1 MNVVADDPEAQDSI
15 TAFKQTMQQ
24 LGWSRLLALSGRAD
38 HAPQCP
44 LLTQNG
50 HQQSIRCSKSAARP
64 NAIAR
69 KSLASVA
76 QRAQSG
82 STTQVIFMGY
92 GDNNPGGSMSRAPR
106 TTKVHDDAII
116 AFLLFC
122 LEIYQA
128 EQERKRKLH

>member
-1 MNVVADDPEAQDSI
+1 WPLANVPITRRNVRFRPKADISNPSE
-15 TAFKQTMQQ
+15 
-24 LGWSRLLALSGRAD
+24 
-38 HAPQCP
+38 
-44 LLTQNG
+44 
-50 HQQSIRCSKSAARP
+50 CSKSDSAENQRP
-64 NAIAR
+64 NAIAL

-82 STTQVIFMGY
+82 STTKVIFMGY
-92 GDNNPGGSMSRAPR
+92 GSNKLGGSMSRAPR
-106 TTKVHDDAII
+106 TAQVHDDAII